1 MSVCGVPLCLRAGM
15 SLHLDVSR
23 VSLIPAVG
31 FLASLARAWQQL
43 QRPTKV
49 GRLHLACPLRSV
61 LGTRL

>member
-1 MSVCGVPLCLRAGM
+1 MSVRGVPLCLRAGM

-31 FLASLARAWQQL
+31 FLARAWQQL
-43 QRPTKV
+43 RRPTKV